1 MFKKSE
7 VEDRRTESTTHR
19 GEQSSLPKSSS
30 RTPATIG
37 PTIQIKGDVFV
48 TGNQG
53 VHIDGR
59 VDGTITLSDNILSV
73 GTEGQINATI
83 DGRAIFVAGKV
94 EGDLKGGEQVVIKS
108 SGNVRGNIVAPR
120 VTLEDGCRFK
130 GSIDM
135 DVESSAAHS
144 SDHSSRNEK
153 IAGISAV
160 AGGSGDVSTGGGRGK
175 APGA

>member
-7 VEDRRTESTTHR
+7 IEDGRTESKTHKS
-19 GEQSSLPKSSS
+19 EQSSIPKSSS

-73 GTEGQINATI
+73 GTEGEINATI

-94 EGDLKGGEQVVIKS
+94 QGDVKGDEQVVIKS

-120 VTLEDGCRFK
+120 VTLEDGCKFK

-135 DVESSAAHS
+135 DVDSRAAQS
-144 SDHSSRNEK
+144 SDKSGRSEK
-153 IAGISAV
+153 IADINSA
-160 AGGSGDVSTGGGRGK
+160 AGVSGDVSSGGGRGK
-175 APGA
+175 APAP